1 MQYLKDE
8 MRSRITEKAL
18 IEFREK
24 GYTGASIRSIAK
36 NSGTSTGNIYKYF
49 HGKDDLYET
58 LVGSVYSK
66 LTDCIRQF
74 SEVELN
80 ENAETVFYELMGT
93 ILGIIEESSH
103 ELSIL
108 LNKSA
113 GSKYENCKS
122 TFINLITDIVTG
134 TIRYELAAKGKI
146 LKDGF
151 IIYLLSNSMVESISI
166 ILLEKENS
174 AEARALILDL
184 IEIFFGDLAEK
195 LAYQKEVS
203 PVE

>member
-1 MQYLKDE
+1 M
-8 MRSRITEKAL
+8 
-18 IEFREK
+18 
-24 GYTGASIRSIAK
+24 
-36 NSGTSTGNIYKYF
+36 
-49 HGKDDLYET
+49 
-58 LVGSVYSK
+58 
-66 LTDCIRQF
+66 
-74 SEVELN
+74 N